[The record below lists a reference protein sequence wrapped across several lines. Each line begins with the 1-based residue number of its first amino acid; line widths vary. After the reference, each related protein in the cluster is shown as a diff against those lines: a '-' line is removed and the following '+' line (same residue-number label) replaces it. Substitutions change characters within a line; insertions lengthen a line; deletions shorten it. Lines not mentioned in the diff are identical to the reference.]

1 MPEIEIGFTDED
13 LEGLERV
20 RRQQGLATLEQA
32 AEWLVK
38 ASIRR
43 TAERMTGKRRL
54 LHLVSPENTQ

>member
-13 LEGLERV
+13 LEALEGV
-20 RRQQGLATLEQA
+20 RRQQGLATLQQA

-54 LHLVSPENTQ
+54 LQLVSPENTQ